1 MLTVNN
7 LSVYTS
13 TDKKYLL
20 RDICFSLNDGDSLGI
35 IGKSGEGKSTLA
47 KALIEIYDNGV
58 SRETGTIIFNSQ
70 IFSSN
75 LRGKVFSL
83 IFQNPNTYLNPLMKI
98 GKQISEM
105 LIYHH
110 KENKK
115 VAKDKAIDLT
125 KKVGLPNPEK
135 LYNYYPYELSGGMKQ
150 KVCLCISLIC
160 KPKVLIMDES
170 TSYLDKGS
178 ENEFLNL
185 IKQFQ
190 KEYGF
195 ILIMISHDFKLIYSM
210 CNKIAIMRKGQMIEF
225 GNKDE
230 IILTP
235 NHPYTIELLCNYLSF
250 YKDIENFECP
260 LMNMELEKCP
270 PVTYISK
277 THYVIS
283 WYLGSNAP
291 NVNYPKNIEKIKED
305 IYESFRN

>member
-1 MLTVNN
+1 MLDISN
-7 LSVYTS
+7 LSIIKS
-13 TDKKYLL
+13 NKYLL
-20 RDICFSLNDGDSLGI
+20 HDICFSLNDGDSLGI

-58 SRETGTIIFNSQ
+58 SRETGTILFDSKT
-70 IFSSN
+70 FSN
-75 LRGKVFSL
+75 DLRGKVFSL
-83 IFQNPNTYLNPLMKI
+83 MFQNPNTYLNPLMKV

-105 LIYHH
+105 LIYHY

-115 VAKDKAIDLT
+115 VAKNKTIDLM
-125 KKVGLPNPEK
+125 KKVGLPDPEK

-170 TSYLDKGS
+170 TSYLDKES
-178 ENEFLNL
+178 ENEILNL
-185 IKQFQ
+185 IKKFK

-225 GNKDE
+225 GNRDE

-250 YKDIENFECP
+250 YKDVENFECP
-260 LMNMELEKCP
+260 LMNIELEKSP
-270 PVTYISK
+270 PITHISK
-277 THYVIS
+277 THYVRS
-283 WYLGSNAP
+283 WYLDSKAP
-291 NVNYPKNIEKIKED
+291 IVNYPKNIEKIKED
-305 IYESFRN
+305 IYESFKN